1 MPRMLEI
8 VFQSFKIS
16 NFSLGGGGGMPPDLV
31 APRPCGPL
39 SIPLPTLLK
48 LAAHFNFIETP
59 DTVLTTNEM
68 KSEIKGVIS

>member
-1 MPRMLEI
+1 
-8 VFQSFKIS
+8 
-16 NFSLGGGGGMPPDLV
+16 MPPDLV